1 MLNTDAQLVRRC
13 LNGKPEAFATLYQR
27 HAVRV
32 FRLLRQ
38 LCGNATE
45 AEDLTQETFLAAYKA
60 LAAWRGE
67 GAFGTWLCGIAYKR
81 FASARRNREQ
91 PLELLEDHL
100 ELPDPDSDPL
110 LRCTRREREQLVA
123 QAIQA
128 LPPVCRDVF
137 VLVKV
142 EGFAYREAAQV
153 LEVPVGTVQS
163 RLWRATRLLQ
173 IALASEQ
180 PVSEAGQ
187 VVRGNTDE
195 TRPNSEAKENRLPK
209 PFRAMAQ
216 ANLPGAEPEKGGN
229 SHVL

>member
-13 LNGKPEAFATLYQR
+13 LNGKTDAFTTLYQR
-27 HAVRV
+27 HAPRV

-45 AEDLTQETFLAAYKA
+45 AEDLTQETFLAAHKA

-81 FASARRNREQ
+81 CANARRGREQ
-91 PLELLEDHL
+91 TLELLEDHL

-110 LRCTRREREQLVA
+110 LHCTRRERERLVE
-123 QAIQA
+123 QAIQE

-142 EGFAYREAAQV
+142 EGFSYREVAQL
-153 LEVPVGTVQS
+153 LEVPLGTVQS
-163 RLWRATRLLQ
+163 RIWRAIRLLQ

-180 PVSEAGQ
+180 PVPEAGQ
-187 VVRGNTDE
+187 AVRANTSTMHPNGKE
-195 TRPNSEAKENRLPK
+195 TENRLQK
-209 PFRAMAQ
+209 PFLAASQ
-216 ANLPGAEPEKGGN
+216 IALPIAEPETGETSN
-229 SHVL
+229 AL